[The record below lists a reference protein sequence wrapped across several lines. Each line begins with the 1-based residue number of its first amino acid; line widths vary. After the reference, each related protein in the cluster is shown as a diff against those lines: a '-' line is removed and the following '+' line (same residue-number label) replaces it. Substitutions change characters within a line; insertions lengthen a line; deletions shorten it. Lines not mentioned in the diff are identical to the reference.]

1 MASLFVS
8 LGRSLVKLLIA
19 LPVIIGLSI
28 SSPAMAAQWDA
39 ETLTVPVSPGGQ
51 QVTFSEADIKAGSK
65 LFKGNCGTCHNAG
78 ITKTNQNVGLDP
90 ETLALATPARDNV
103 DALVTFMKD
112 PSSFDGEY
120 SIADTHPST
129 SSSDIFVQMRNLND
143 DELSQIAGYILTA
156 PKVMG
161 PNQWGGGKIYF

>member
-39 ETLTVPVSPGGQ
+39 ETLTVPASPGGQ

-65 LFKGNCGTCHNAG
+65 LFKGNCGPCHNAG

-103 DALVTFMKD
+103 DALVAFMKD

-120 SIADTHPST
+120 SIADTHPGI
-129 SSSDIFVQMRNLND
+129 SSSDVYVQMRSLND
-143 DELSQIAGYILTA
+143 DDLRLIAGYILTA
-156 PKVMG
+156 EKVQG
-161 PNQWGGGKIYF
+161 DQWGGGKIYF